1 VLVQI
6 ALQGKRLV
14 AALAVEVFES
24 RVGLHVSSQVGPVC
38 KGLSTMGATVGLVPR
53 VAPHV
58 PLQQPR
64 PREGLAADVAL
75 VVEVVGEHVHA
86 EGRHAHVHLVAD
98 LALLRVPRVE
108 RPVGLA
114 VSGQVRGCCIVLPAF
129 GTGILRLR
137 LLGGYWHFF

>member
-1 VLVQI
+1 MRAKKIILEEI
-6 ALQGKRLV
+6 GHFDLFR
-14 AALAVEVFES
+14 
-24 RVGLHVSSQVGPVC
+24 
-38 KGLSTMGATVGLVPR
+38 TN
-53 VAPHV
+53 
-58 PLQQPR
+58 LQQPW

-137 LLGGYWHFF
+137 LLGGYW

>member
-38 KGLSTMGATVGLVPR
+38 KGLSTMGATVGLVPC

-64 PREGLAADVAL
+64 PREGFAADVAL

-98 LALLRVPRVE
+98 LAFLRVPRVE
-108 RPVGLA
+108 RPVSLA
-114 VSGQVRGCCIVLPAF
+114 VSGQVRGSCIVLPAF

>member
-1 VLVQI
+1 MILE
-6 ALQGKRLV
+6 
-14 AALAVEVFES
+14 EVKHFDLF
-24 RVGLHVSSQVGPVC
+24 R
-38 KGLSTMGATVGLVPR
+38 MY
-53 VAPHV
+53 
-58 PLQQPR
+58 LQQPR

-137 LLGGYWHFF
+137 LPAVTGRIKRQLVRKFGFNKISKKTCQRNAKH